1 MIAPLWV
8 GGAGVRGVIDAE
20 WVCCGVVVGVV
31 DGFHVQGL
39 EFPSRHTRPE
49 RQRGLPRVALRGLLS
64 ESGGCRRSPST
75 APMRGPS
82 QAPSPSLWVELRRCL
97 LVAGSVD
104 PAMRYCCLPTQPNCG
119 VACRTPQP
127 NCVTGQPIPGPLA
140 IPRLPTA
147 PIAATGGQAS
157 APVGGPFDGTRRAS

>member
-119 VACRTPQP
+119 VALPHSATKLRYGSANPRPSCHPAAPHSTHRGDRWSS
-127 NCVTGQPIPGPLA
+127 VGSSWRPI
-140 IPRLPTA
+140 
-147 PIAATGGQAS
+147 
-157 APVGGPFDGTRRAS
+157 RRHP